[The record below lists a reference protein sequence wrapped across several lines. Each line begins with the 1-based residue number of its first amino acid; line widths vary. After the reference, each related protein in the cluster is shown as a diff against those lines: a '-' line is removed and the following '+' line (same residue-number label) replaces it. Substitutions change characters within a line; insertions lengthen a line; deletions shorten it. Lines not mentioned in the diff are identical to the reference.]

1 MNGDNII
8 SGIDIVG
15 NIPWGAHF
23 CQFYQTKEDLM
34 DVLIPYFK
42 AGLENNEFCLWVIP
56 EPLDEE
62 EAKEALK
69 MAIPDINF
77 YFENGQ
83 IEIIPY
89 TYWDI
94 KDGIFDPRLV
104 LNHLI
109 EKTNQALDSGYD
121 GLRYSG
127 NNFSGNEKILDS
139 AIGRYPMIALCTYF
153 LDICCAATSFD
164 IVSNHQFALIK
175 REGKWEKL
183 VSSCQ
188 KNIKEYKQEEE
199 ALRESEARFR
209 TLAENSPDSIARFD
223 RQNRHIYVNPAT
235 SKVYGLSQE
244 EIIGKTHIELGKNPE
259 QAKFWEKYND
269 KVFTAGKTKT
279 MEFQYIS
286 PHGKKYYF
294 NTRAVP
300 EFIDGKI
307 ISVLAISRDI
317 TDIKESEAKLKDTID
332 NLDKFVKERTSELEK
347 AYNSLKESQRSLAEA
362 QEIAHIGSWNRN
374 IVTNKLQWSDE
385 MYRIFGLKPQD
396 SEVSYNLF
404 LNYVHPDDRDY
415 VDNAVKAS
423 LRGKPY
429 SIDYRI
435 IPANG
440 EERIVHS
447 KGEVI
452 FDENNAPIRIRGT
465 VQDITERKEAEEK
478 LRENEEKYRNIVE
491 TSNEGIYFVN
501 AEGKVTFANQMME
514 TSGYRLDE
522 IIGRPVWNFVPE
534 ESLPVAKKEFEK
546 RRKGIS
552 GSYELKLIRKDGSY
566 IWGYITAKPF
576 FNKKGRFKG
585 YLAMMTDITERK
597 EAEEKLQESE
607 GKYRNIVETANE
619 GIVTTDNEETVT
631 FVNNKITDTLGY
643 APEEVIGRPIW
654 GFINE
659 EYRLI
664 VKMHLKKRRQGIS
677 ESYELKLIHK
687 NGSPIWVFLNVKP
700 LFDKEGKYVGAI
712 SMLTDLTK
720 RKEAEEALAKLE
732 QIRIKEIH
740 HRIKNNLQV
749 ISSLLDLQAEKF
761 SNIEICK
768 SPEVIEAF
776 NESKNRVISMALIH
790 EELYKGNKIDTL
802 DFASYLD
809 KLTTDL
815 FGSYN
820 LVNTNINLKLNLEQI
835 YLNMDTAIPLGIIVN
850 ELVSNSFKHAFPDG
864 REGEIQINLRKSETS
879 AAKND
884 ISNPDEDC
892 MEKDSFDYILEVSD
906 NGIGIPKDIDIEN
919 LNSLGLQL
927 VNILVEQIDG
937 CLELKSDKGT
947 EFTIWF
953 NNLET

>member
-1 MNGDNII
+1 LKLIRKDGSSVWAFVSAKPFFN
-8 SGIDIVG
+8 
-15 NIPWGAHF
+15 
-23 CQFYQTKEDLM
+23 KEGKFTGYLGM
-34 DVLIPYFK
+34 LT
-42 AGLENNEFCLWVIP
+42 
-56 EPLDEE
+56 
-62 EAKEALK
+62 
-69 MAIPDINF
+69 DIN
-77 YFENGQ
+77 
-83 IEIIPY
+83 
-89 TYWDI
+89 
-94 KDGIFDPRLV
+94 
-104 LNHLI
+104 
-109 EKTNQALDSGYD
+109 
-121 GLRYSG
+121 
-127 NNFSGNEKILDS
+127 
-139 AIGRYPMIALCTYF
+139 
-153 LDICCAATSFD
+153 
-164 IVSNHQFALIK
+164 
-175 REGKWEKL
+175 
-183 VSSCQ
+183 
-188 KNIKEYKQEEE
+188 
-199 ALRESEARFR
+199 
-209 TLAENSPDSIARFD
+209 
-223 RQNRHIYVNPAT
+223 
-235 SKVYGLSQE
+235 
-244 EIIGKTHIELGKNPE
+244 
-259 QAKFWEKYND
+259 
-269 KVFTAGKTKT
+269 
-279 MEFQYIS
+279 
-286 PHGKKYYF
+286 
-294 NTRAVP
+294 
-300 EFIDGKI
+300 
-307 ISVLAISRDI
+307 
-317 TDIKESEAKLKDTID
+317 
-332 NLDKFVKERTSELEK
+332 
-347 AYNSLKESQRSLAEA
+347 
-362 QEIAHIGSWNRN
+362 
-374 IVTNKLQWSDE
+374 
-385 MYRIFGLKPQD
+385 
-396 SEVSYNLF
+396 
-404 LNYVHPDDRDY
+404 
-415 VDNAVKAS
+415 
-423 LRGKPY
+423 
-429 SIDYRI
+429 
-435 IPANG
+435 
-440 EERIVHS
+440 
-447 KGEVI
+447 
-452 FDENNAPIRIRGT
+452 
-465 VQDITERKEAEEK
+465 ERKIAEEK
-478 LRENEEKYRNIVE
+478 LRQSEEKYRNIVE

-501 AEGKVTFANQMME
+501 EEGKVTFANKMME
-514 TSGYRLDE
+514 TSGYSLEE
-522 IIGRPVWNFVPE
+522 IIGRPVWNFIPK
-534 ESLPVAKKEFEK
+534 ESLPVAKTEFEK
-546 RRKGIS
+546 RLKGIS

-566 IWGYITAKPF
+566 IWTYITAKPF
-576 FNKKGRFKG
+576 FKKNGKFKG

-597 EAEEKLQESE
+597 EAEEKLRESE
-607 GKYRNIVETANE
+607 EKYRNIVETANE

-631 FVNNKITDTLGY
+631 FVNNKVIDTLGY

-712 SMLTDLTK
+712 SMLTDITK